1 MKFLSFLVLLTLIS
15 SCSSGLSRQNTDD
28 SSYQTSGVEQFFL
41 PELPNWANA
50 SPAGRC
56 FKSSSLHY
64 LDFAK
69 LNASYKLDYVQMLE
83 LQAQFNQKL
92 EDYFRSSAQR
102 FLRPVEEASFFSNTL
117 EQVRGG
123 IRQFKIPQTPEVE
136 IVWLEGYLQKNSA
149 AELKRLSG
157 KGRFE
162 NKLPVLYSSCHTKQS
177 LGQWVTEHGL
187 EEVGFYLLSSEYLS
201 AYSSQSKLAA
211 GLHVEVTKLFNPETK
226 LSYFPEQPIEF
237 VLP

>member
-1 MKFLSFLVLLTLIS
+1 MKFLSFLALLTII
-15 SCSSGLSRQNTDD
+15 SCSSGVSRQNVDD

-50 SPAGRC
+50 SSAGRC

-123 IRQFKIPQTPEVE
+123 IRQFKIPQTNDVE
-136 IVWLEGYLQKNSA
+136 IVWLEGYLQKHSA
-149 AELKRLSG
+149 ADLKKLA
-157 KGRFE
+157 KNGRFDE
-162 NKLPVLYSSCHTKQS
+162 KLPVLYSSCHSKQS
-177 LGQWVTEHGL
+177 LTQWVAEHGL

-201 AYSSQSKLAA
+201 AYSSVSKLAA
-211 GLHVEVTKLFNPETK
+211 GLHVEITKLFNPGTK
-226 LSYFPEQPIEF
+226 LSYFPEQSIEF